1 MKPIEIPFKIQ
12 HCALTLSLFTNLPI
26 SFTFS
31 PANICVSTPSY
42 GNWHFNYCNYL
53 HCGVQLLDFTDCTLL
68 QARSSPHCLP
78 KLLALST
85 YNIALVITQTRRVIV
100 TQELVIFR
108 APDRSLYFVVIL
120 CRQKAGEDA
129 NPPQ

>member
-1 MKPIEIPFKIQ
+1 MILSNSLAKNQKETFWSLSISKSYPICYPHTHKSQRGPSQSAFKSKIQ
-12 HCALTLSLFTNLPI
+12 HCASTFSLFTNLPI

-85 YNIALVITQTRRVIV
+85 YNIALVIT
-100 TQELVIFR
+100 
-108 APDRSLYFVVIL
+108 
-120 CRQKAGEDA
+120 
-129 NPPQ
+129 